1 MHSIVLAN
9 LGNMQIRKRPQ
20 FLLFTVVTALVM
32 AIAAVAGF
40 IILRE
45 ITTPPPPTPFLPP
58 EDIVDID
65 PPLPTPDWTLTSA
78 DGQPFSASQLNGKP
92 SLLFFG
98 FANCPDICPLTLR
111 EFQRVRRALGADADR
126 VNFVFISVDG
136 NRDTPEFLRMRLDQ
150 LGVTEDII
158 ALTGDPDL
166 VREIGRP
173 FAVEFVY
180 SRPNESGFYLVDHT
194 ASYFLL
200 DAQRRWV
207 KRFAFGTDR
216 ITILEA
222 LQALLAQES

>member
-1 MHSIVLAN
+1 MLLSMLVN
-9 LGNMQIRKRPQ
+9 LGKMQIWKRPQ
-20 FLLFTVVTALVM
+20 FLLFTVVATLVT

-40 IILRE
+40 ILLRE
-45 ITTPPPPTPFLPP
+45 ITAPPPPTPFMPP
-58 EDIVDID
+58 EDIVAID
-65 PPLPTPDWTLTSA
+65 PPLPTQDWTLTNSS
-78 DGQPFSASQLNGKP
+78 GQLFSASQLDGKP

-111 EFQRVRRALGADADR
+111 EFQRVRRALGADANR

-136 NRDTPEFLRMRLDQ
+136 NRDTPEFLRTRLEQ

-158 ALTGDPDL
+158 ALTGDPDR

-173 FAVEFVY
+173 FSVDFVY

-216 ITILEA
+216 LTILEA
-222 LQALLAQES
+222 LQALLAQGA